1 MPIRKLKIIRGR
13 KIKFVGRKRRNAL
26 ARVNGLVNTALQP
39 IPQRF
44 ITKMKYAETYSPGN
58 ASGQSPWRVNLNSI
72 FDPNRTGTG
81 HQPYSHDTMAT
92 LYNRYRV
99 ISCSYV
105 VTVYSSVGA
114 TLQVAALPAN
124 EEYAATSIS
133 DYRENPRCKYM
144 VQGTGAPVKF
154 LKGKVYLPALTG
166 RTKAQYMADDR
177 YQAQFGSSPSEL
189 LILNM
194 NTQQLDE
201 SSLVSTGTTYQ
212 LTLEYTVELFDPK
225 NLSQS

>member
-1 MPIRKLKIIRGR
+1 MVRKIKIVRGR
-13 KIKFVGRKRRNAL
+13 KTKFVGRKSRNAK

-44 ITKMKYAETYSPGN
+44 ITRMKYAETYAPGN
-58 ASGQSPWRVNLNSI
+58 ASGQSPWRLNLNSI

-81 HQPYSHDTMAT
+81 HQPYSHDTMAS

-99 ISCSYV
+99 IACNYL
-105 VTVYSSVGA
+105 VTVYSSQGA

-124 EEYAATSIS
+124 EEFAATSIS

-177 YQAQFGSSPSEL
+177 YQAQFGASPSEL
-189 LILNM
+189 MILNL

-201 SSLVSTGTTYQ
+201 SSLASTGTVYQ
-212 LTLEYTVELFDPK
+212 VTLTYTVELFDPK
-225 NLSQS
+225 NLGQS

>member
-1 MPIRKLKIIRGR
+1 MVRKIKIVRGR
-13 KIKFVGRKRRNAL
+13 KIKFVGRKSRNAK
-26 ARVNGLVNTALQP
+26 ARINGLVNTALQP

-44 ITKMKYAETYSPGN
+44 ITRMKYAETFAPGN
-58 ASGQSPWRVNLNSI
+58 ASGQSPWRLNLNSI

-99 ISCSYV
+99 IAVSYV
-105 VTVYSSVGA
+105 VSVFSSNGS

-144 VQGTGAPVKF
+144 VQGTGAPTKT
-154 LKGKVYLPALTG
+154 LKGKVYLPSLTG
-166 RTKAQYMADDR
+166 RTKSQYMADDR
-177 YQAQFGSSPSEL
+177 YQAQFGASPSEL
-189 LILNM
+189 LILNL

-201 SSLVSTGTTYQ
+201 SILTTSGTVYQ
-212 LTLEYTVELFDPK
+212 LTLTYTVELFDPK